1 MEKACDICGFKNP
14 EDAFFCG
21 GCGVDLRDNDE
32 SPEPI
37 IQKKKTRSP
46 KKDKDS
52 ENKKPEKVIKW
63 CQIHS
68 AMNSHQI
75 TFPLFI
81 NLFYQLAEGEK
92 HLAFCDCNV
101 CNLGYR
107 ELQTEYINLTE
118 NKKLKPNSREIV
130 SRFHD
135 ADISKT
141 IFDLSDFCERKSP
154 KTGEDTLD
162 KSNEITSMNDKISI
176 QIDRNVMENLL
187 INVFSS
193 KKGQELIKESLK

>member
-14 EDAFFCG
+14 EGAFFCG
-21 GCGVDLRDNDE
+21 GCGVDLREEDE
-32 SPEPI
+32 SSEFI
-37 IQKKKTRSP
+37 TKKKKTRSS
-46 KKDKDS
+46 KKEKDGN
-52 ENKKPEKVIKW
+52 NKKSEKVIKW

-68 AMNSHQI
+68 AMNNHQM
-75 TFPLFI
+75 TFPLFV
-81 NLFYQLAEGEK
+81 NLFYQLAEGER
-92 HLAFCDCNV
+92 HLGFCDCNV

-141 IFDLSDFCERKSP
+141 IFDLSNFCERKSK
-154 KTGEDTLD
+154 KTVEDNSD
-162 KSNEITSMNDKISI
+162 KSNEITSVNDKISI
-176 QIDRNVMENLL
+176 QIDRDVFENLL
-187 INVFSS
+187 IKVLSS
-193 KKGQELIKESLK
+193 EKGQELIKKSIK